1 MLSRVQLSCR
11 KQTRRLVETGGL
23 WPHAA
28 VLGKPLRPGA
38 GAGGA
43 WRAGGSPPA
52 LPGPCEATEAAA
64 AGSPPRAS
72 SRPPHRTPPLA
83 FCREPSAERDTPT
96 LRRVYLR
103 PRKCQKTGFRGRT
116 HRGTLPSGPRR
127 GCWGRCGRG
136 PWAAPW
142 NKNRPAPD
150 DGTASRRLSPA
161 GHPVRNALPLYSHV
175 AGSFK
180 TLWHQLNFC

>member
-11 KQTRRLVETGGL
+11 KQTRWLVETGGL

-72 SRPPHRTPPLA
+72 SRPPPQTPPLA

-116 HRGTLPSGPRR
+116 HRGTRPSGPRR

-142 NKNRPAPD
+142 ERTGRPRTTAPCHGGCHPPVTPSEMHCRYTPTLLGALKLS
-150 DGTASRRLSPA
+150 GTS
-161 GHPVRNALPLYSHV
+161 
-175 AGSFK
+175 
-180 TLWHQLNFC
+180 

>member
-1 MLSRVQLSCR
+1 MSKRAASGLTL
-11 KQTRRLVETGGL
+11 RRGG
-23 WPHAA
+23 HS

-52 LPGPCEATEAAA
+52 LPGPRAATEAAA

-72 SRPPHRTPPLA
+72 SRPPPQTPPLA

-96 LRRVYLR
+96 LRRVYPR

-116 HRGTLPSGPRR
+116 HRGTLPSGPRVDAGDAGGDR
-127 GCWGRCGRG
+127 GLRPGKGAGRPRTT
-136 PWAAPW
+136 AP
-142 NKNRPAPD
+142 RH
-150 DGTASRRLSPA
+150 GGCHPA
-161 GHPVRNALPLYSHV
+161 GRPVRNALPLHSHV

-180 TLWHQLNFC
+180 TLWRKLNFC